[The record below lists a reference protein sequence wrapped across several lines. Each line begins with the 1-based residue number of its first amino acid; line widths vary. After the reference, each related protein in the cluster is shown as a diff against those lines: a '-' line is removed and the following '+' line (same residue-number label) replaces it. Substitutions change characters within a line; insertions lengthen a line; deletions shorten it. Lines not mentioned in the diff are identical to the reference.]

1 VSGRRDEARVAVTGL
16 SRSLGARPVLHDV
29 TFSLEPGCRYGLV
42 GPNGAGKTTLVRC
55 LAGILV
61 PPRGTVAIGGIDPAH
76 DPESA
81 RRALGVAADPRMLP
95 AALPGGAY
103 LDLVG
108 HARGLDDARGLVS
121 DRIDALDLGDRLDDP
136 IATYSLGMRQKLSIV
151 AALLGDPEV
160 LVLDESLSNLDPV
173 SAARVKRW
181 LVSMTD
187 DEGRTVLLASH
198 LLDSVEKLSTRVGL
212 LHEGRIVR
220 EWTGDA
226 LARSRAEG
234 VDLEQLFV
242 EAIEGGDD
250 LDPTT

>member
-1 VSGRRDEARVAVTGL
+1 MSTPLVSVTGL
-16 SRSLGARPVLHDV
+16 SRSIGARPVLHGV
-29 TFSLEPGCRYGLV
+29 SLAIEPGCRYGLV

-61 PPRGTVAIGGIDPAH
+61 PPAGTVRIGGIDPAV
-76 DPESA
+76 DPEGA
-81 RRALGVAADPRMLP
+81 RRQLSVAADPRVLP
-95 AALPGGAY
+95 PALPGGAY

-108 HARGLDDARGLVS
+108 HARGLDDARARAAS
-121 DRIDALDLGDRLDDP
+121 RIEALDLDGRLDDP

-151 AALLGDPEV
+151 AALLGDPAV

-187 DEGRTVLLASH
+187 EDGRAVLLASH

-242 EAIEGGDD
+242 DAIEGDGA
-250 LDPTT
+250 